1 MTGAVTSTADLSQ
14 VLMTGG
20 LCNNI
25 LSKNIDLAVMDFI
38 SDCKGGNDWITIGF
52 LPKDKMFW

>member
-20 LCNNI
+20 LCSNL
-25 LSKNIDLAVMDFI
+25 LSKDIGLAVMDFI
-38 SDCKGGNDWITIGF
+38 SDWKGGNDWIKIGF
-52 LPKDKMFW
+52 LTKDKMF